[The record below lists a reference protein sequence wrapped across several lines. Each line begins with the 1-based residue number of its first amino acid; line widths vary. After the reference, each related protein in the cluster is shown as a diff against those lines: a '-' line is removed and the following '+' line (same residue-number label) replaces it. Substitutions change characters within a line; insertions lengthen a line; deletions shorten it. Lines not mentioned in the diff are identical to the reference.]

1 MTEKFL
7 ASLFGFE
14 IVLRGN
20 FARLRGKL
28 RFVAYANV
36 GIDKA
41 TLNNLKQL
49 SLLQRET
56 IGQKREVCFVLLKM
70 ICRGIMLKE
79 TESKF

>member
-1 MTEKFL
+1 MTENFWL
-7 ASLFGFE
+7 ACL
-14 IVLRGN
+14 VPKLCRG
-20 FARLRGKL
+20 AISRGKL

-36 GIDKA
+36 GIDRA

-56 IGQKREVCFVLLKM
+56 IGQKREVCFVLLKI

-79 TESKF
+79 TELKF